1 MLFRSDLGN
10 YYPTNDEGYHY
21 FLRKDFGGLCKKKI
35 GSEEGL
41 EFHIRHEVNPINI
54 THDTGLTNFFTVD
67 SVDGV
72 TPTDLDNLRDL
83 ILELISI

>member
-1 MLFRSDLGN
+1 MANVTIGKVGGYAYIDLGN

-41 EFHIRHEVNPINI
+41 EFHIQIGRAHV
-54 THDTGLTNFFTVD
+54 
-67 SVDGV
+67 
-72 TPTDLDNLRDL
+72 
-83 ILELISI
+83 